1 MTPPERVALFI
12 DGPNFHGTARSL
24 NISVDYA
31 KLRDFFSRDA
41 TMVRAYFY
49 TALRDNEDDPVRPL
63 VDWMTYNHY
72 RVVSKIAKEY
82 ETHFGGRRLKGNM
95 DVEIAVDA
103 LEISPHIDHLIL
115 FTGDG
120 DFRRLIEAI
129 QDKGR
134 RVTVVSSL
142 RTQPMM
148 LSDALRRQADN
159 FIDLADIKESISR
172 PASYAVQYPHQHSA

>member
-1 MTPPERVALFI
+1 
-12 DGPNFHGTARSL
+12 
-24 NISVDYA
+24 
-31 KLRDFFSRDA
+31 
-41 TMVRAYFY
+41 
-49 TALRDNEDDPVRPL
+49 
-63 VDWMTYNHY
+63 TYNHY

-103 LEISPHIDHLIL
+103 LDISPHIDHLIL